1 MNLRRSDPVG
11 LPVLK
16 RSQDVATVSI
26 LLPSLNAR
34 EFLEPRVRSLLQQT
48 FTDWEAIVLDSQ
60 SDDGTWEY
68 FRSVA
73 RTDPR
78 FRLHQIPREGLY
90 AALNRGLDLAGGE
103 FLHIATCDDS
113 MTPDFLAQMQ
123 AAFAQ
128 CPEAGIAACDVRL
141 ISRKGDELSRADLA
155 PHLTKRAVKNLLSL
169 DRVRTAF
176 ADERPQNLNYRP
188 VPHDCL
194 LHFDGRSVYFS
205 LNQLL
210 IRTRLARGA
219 RSFKTTIGSVA
230 DFDWLLRLTSS
241 TGTVHVPEKLAMW
254 RFHGN
259 QLSLQPD
266 ESRAASREVA
276 AKAALADLEKKHPGL
291 LNANDQAALLLSLK
305 LESAGEIFRIF
316 GWFESAIRLGRMLLV
331 RPSATWRALSR
342 ERLRFGTRR
351 HTLVPMIFHA
361 IGLEPRMSLE
371 LRGKKT
377 ELASTAQ

>member
-1 MNLRRSDPVG
+1 MA
-11 LPVLK
+11 K
-16 RSQDVATVSI
+16 VSI

-48 FTDWEAIVLDSQ
+48 CPDWEAIVLDSQ

-68 FRSVA
+68 FESVG

-90 AALNRGLDLAGGE
+90 AALNRGLQLAGGE

-113 MTPDFLAQMQ
+113 MAPDFLAQML

-128 CPEAGIAACDVRL
+128 CPEAGIAVCDVRL
-141 ISRKGDELSRADLA
+141 ISRHDDDLSYADLA
-155 PHLTKRAVKNLLSL
+155 PHLTRHAANNLLSL

-176 ADERPQNLNYRP
+176 ANEQPRNLNYRP

-194 LHFDGRSVYFS
+194 LHFDGRSLYLS

-210 IRTRLARGA
+210 IRTKLARSA
-219 RSFKTTIGSVA
+219 RPFKTTIGSVA
-230 DFDWLLRLTSS
+230 DFDWLLGLTSS
-241 TGTVHVPEKLAMW
+241 TGTVHFPEKLAMW

-259 QLSLQPD
+259 QLSLQRD
-266 ESRAASREVA
+266 ESRATSREVA
-276 AKAALADLEKKHPGL
+276 AKGALADLDQKHPGL
-291 LNANDQAALLLSLK
+291 LSANDRAALLLPLK
-305 LESAGEIFRIF
+305 LESAGEILRVF
-316 GWFESAIRLGRMLLV
+316 GWFESAIRLGQMLLV

-342 ERLRFGTRR
+342 TRLRLGTRR
-351 HTLVPMIFHA
+351 HTLIPMIFQA
-361 IGLEPRMSLE
+361 IGLEPRDVVE
-371 LRGKKT
+371 VRKKKT
-377 ELASTAQ
+377 ELASRA